1 RTMPQGEGRVPP
13 AGMRT
18 GPPSDAPPRGW
29 AQARRARR
37 SPMHAA
43 LRARARYSVPRIR
56 CRGRKCEA
64 IMTRG
69 RWTGG
74 VPSPRPF
81 ETHKAAI
88 AIACQAFI
96 DQVLKPRFLAEVRPT
111 EFNYPID
118 ISGRWHGSNYR
129 FIQRYRSGF
138 VDNTGWEFHAP
149 FTRLQY

>member
-1 RTMPQGEGRVPP
+1 
-13 AGMRT
+13 
-18 GPPSDAPPRGW
+18 
-29 AQARRARR
+29 
-37 SPMHAA
+37 
-43 LRARARYSVPRIR
+43 
-56 CRGRKCEA
+56 
-64 IMTRG
+64 MTRG

-138 VDNTGWEFHAP
+138 VDNAGWEFDAP
-149 FTRLQY
+149 FTRLEYVARHRFHLSYLRHTGQWHRLYWDVSLSQALSLIETNGLLHPR